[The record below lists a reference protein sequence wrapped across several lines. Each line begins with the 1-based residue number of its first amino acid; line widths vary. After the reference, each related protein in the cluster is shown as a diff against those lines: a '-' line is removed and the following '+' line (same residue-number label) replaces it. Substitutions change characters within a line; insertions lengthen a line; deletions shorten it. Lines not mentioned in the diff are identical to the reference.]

1 MCFIIC
7 AKPNTSFIIIQQ
19 QDKALRLKPNDKD
32 TLLNK
37 AGALYSMGNI
47 SWARPYYNK
56 SLSLTPK
63 ELLIYEKST
72 YAIRVQYPCD
82 WSVAGTNGSTLTF
95 VRFFSPAFNV
105 ATVTFGTET
114 LPINITT
121 LGNYT
126 HLIID
131 YEKTFP
137 AFKMLG
143 LKTNSTLAGKSAY
156 TLIGTYQDPS
166 SGLQKLM
173 EVRTI
178 IGDKA
183 YYIQYKTRYSDYLPT
198 LQKII
203 DSLTVKSWH
212 TQR

>member
-1 MCFIIC
+1 
-7 AKPNTSFIIIQQ
+7 
-19 QDKALRLKPNDKD
+19 
-32 TLLNK
+32 
-37 AGALYSMGNI
+37 MGNI
-47 SWARPYYNK
+47 SGARTYYNK

-82 WSVAGTNGSTLTF
+82 WSVAGTNGSTSTF

-114 LPINITT
+114 LPKNSTT

-131 YEKTFP
+131 SEKTFP

-143 LKTNSTLAGKSAY
+143 LKTNSTVRRQICMHINRYISRSF
-156 TLIGTYQDPS
+156 IGFT
-166 SGLQKLM
+166 
-173 EVRTI
+173 
-178 IGDKA
+178 KA
-183 YYIQYKTRYSDYLPT
+183 NGGSNDNWR
-198 LQKII
+198 
-203 DSLTVKSWH
+203 
-212 TQR
+212 